1 MRKLIGSLLLR
12 NYQLMESYKII
23 EFADT
28 NYVVVKYI
36 FRVKDDTNRNKLLS
50 TTQIF
55 KIGQQLPTSSQ
66 MWKSLGGK

>member
-1 MRKLIGSLLLR
+1 LKKLIGSLLLR

-36 FRVKDDTNRNKLLS
+36 FRVKDGTNHRKLLS

-55 KIGQQLPTSSQ
+55 KIGQQLPSSQ
-66 MWKSLGGK
+66 MMWKSLGGK

>member
-1 MRKLIGSLLLR
+1 MKKLIGSLLLR
-12 NYQLMESYKII
+12 NYQLMESYKIV
-23 EFADT
+23 EYADI
-28 NYVVVKYI
+28 NYMVVKYI
-36 FRVKDDTNRNKLLS
+36 FRAKDGTNRSKLLS

>member
-1 MRKLIGSLLLR
+1 LRKLIGSLLLR